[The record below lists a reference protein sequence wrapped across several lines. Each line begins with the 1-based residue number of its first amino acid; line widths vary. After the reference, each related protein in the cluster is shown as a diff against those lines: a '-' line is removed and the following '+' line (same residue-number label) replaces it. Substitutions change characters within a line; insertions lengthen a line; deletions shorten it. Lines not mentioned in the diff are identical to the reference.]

1 MTKRDPRP
9 CDTPAVAPQRVG
21 WRAPVARIVR
31 VALAATAVACRE
43 GSDVGAAGAARG
55 WRSSRAFARSVAAPA
70 WDTLWTRG
78 GTAQDDTLLLMPWAL
93 AADSARV
100 YLLDAAAYRV
110 VAFRVADGSLAWV
123 AGRKGG
129 GPGEFAGPTAIAT
142 LPDGSVAVAD
152 SRNSRVSILDT
163 AGRVTRELS
172 LSEAG
177 DTRSMCALRDGS
189 LLLSTSNDEWPVV
202 LMSAWGRVVR
212 RYQLP
217 WPDLARVPPL
227 ARQARLAGTPNWS
240 TCVLALE
247 LGRGFAVFDGE
258 RFAAPHDYV
267 ESFDLPR
274 VDVRRTFSSRTQR
287 VLERRIAAYDVAVDG
302 REIAAAFEGRTDA
315 ARRIIDVYD
324 TQSGA
329 YLRTYLLPDAV
340 ANLARWGGRYY
351 IVSEREGYPVLL
363 AVEDR
368 ATDGLAPKPPKARGR
383 GRAPHG
389 TQREAPGRGD
399 RSSDGRAPPRST
411 SRW

>member
-1 MTKRDPRP
+1 MTRRLPRLSDIP
-9 CDTPAVAPQRVG
+9 PAVVQRAARLVVATWIAP
-21 WRAPVARIVR
+21 
-31 VALAATAVACRE
+31 VALAASAVGCRD
-43 GSDVGAAGAARG
+43 GGDGGAGG
-55 WRSSRAFARSVAAPA
+55 WRSSGARARRLAAPA

-110 VAFRVADGSLAWV
+110 VAFRAADGSLAWV

-129 GPGEFAGPTAIAT
+129 GPGEFAAPTTLAT
-142 LPDGSVAVAD
+142 LPDGNIAVAD
-152 SRNSRVSILDT
+152 SRNGRITVLDT

-189 LLLSTSNDEWPVV
+189 LLLSTSDDEWPIVV
-202 LMSAWGRVVR
+202 MSAWGRILR
-212 RYQLP
+212 RFRLP

-227 ARQARLAGTPNWS
+227 ARQARLAGTPNRS
-240 TCVLALE
+240 ACVLALE
-247 LGRGFAVFDGE
+247 LGRGFAVFDGA
-258 RFAAPHDYV
+258 RFAAPHDYI

-274 VDVRRTFSSRTQR
+274 VDVKRTFSSRTQR
-287 VLERRIAAYDVAVDG
+287 VVERRIAAYDVAVDG
-302 REIAAAFEGRTDA
+302 REIAAAFEGRTDV

-324 TQSGA
+324 AQSGA
-329 YLRTYLLPDAV
+329 YVRTYLLADPV

-363 AVEDR
+363 ALEGR
-368 ATDGLAPKPPKARGR
+368 ATGGLPPMSAGELP
-383 GRAPHG
+383 AAEHSA
-389 TQREAPGRGD
+389 Q
-399 RSSDGRAPPRST
+399 
-411 SRW
+411 